1 MKISF
6 TIEGEPMGKERPK
19 ATTIGGH
26 AKVYTPKKT
35 ANYEAKVGY
44 AFRQAYPNA
53 EPLATALHAS
63 IYCYFPLNKGD
74 YTPNGKPT
82 KKGRAKLSGEIAH
95 TKKPD
100 CDNLAKSVLDG
111 LNGLAFVDDSQIIS
125 LTVVKY
131 YSVWPRVQVVIGEFF
146 NDDI

>member
-1 MKISF
+1 MKLSF
-6 TIEGEPMGKERPK
+6 FIEGEPMGKERPK
-19 ATTIGGH
+19 ATTVGGH

-53 EPLATALHAS
+53 EPLTTALGAF
-63 IYCYFPLNKGD
+63 ICCYFPLNKGD
-74 YTPNGKPT
+74 YTPKGQLT
-82 KKGRAKLSGEIAH
+82 KKGRAKARGEIAH

-100 CDNLAKSVLDG
+100 CDNLAKAVLDG
-111 LNGLAFVDDSQIIS
+111 LNGLAFVDDSQIVY
-125 LTVVKY
+125 LMVEKY
-131 YSVWPRVQVVIGEFF
+131 YGVVPRVQVVIEELL